1 MLMYVRFRKNIMVM
15 YVYSIILITQMKKK
29 VKCTISS

>member
-15 YVYSIILITQMKKK
+15 YVYRIILITQMKKRELN
-29 VKCTISS
+29 TP

>member
-15 YVYSIILITQMKKK
+15 YVYRIILITQMDKK
-29 VKCTISS
+29 S

>member
-15 YVYSIILITQMKKK
+15 YVYSIILITQMEKK
-29 VKCTISS
+29 S